1 MVEAA
6 TVHMGFL
13 EEGASDRE
21 LVGAATHEGGQE
33 AGDMSARVAVAN
45 IEMKVEMVVV
55 GSYGSNGWVES
66 MVAVEAAKAKVS
78 KPVVEGET
86 PVEAEEVGKMESKA
100 VAGEMV
106 EVISKLAVEALSK
119 RAATA
124 EVAGVGKKLAEV
136 AM

>member
-55 GSYGSNGWVES
+55 GRYGSNGWVES

-86 PVEAEEVGKMESKA
+86 PVEAEEEVGKMVSKA

-119 RAATA
+119 RA
-124 EVAGVGKKLAEV
+124 EV